1 MHKNIET
8 KILGGLRFAGIS
20 YHHIVV
26 IESALHL
33 YESLCDNKTVNR
45 PEGEILIPIICLVPD
60 VSAQRKWMT
69 FDGGLTTSFRKE
81 GQTINY
87 RIRPLGS

>member
-26 IESALHL
+26 IESAFFL
-33 YESLCDNKTVNR
+33 YDSLCDNKAVNR

-60 VSAQRKWMT
+60 VSTQSKWMT
-69 FDGGLTTSFRKE
+69 FDGGLVASFRKE
-81 GQTINY
+81 GQAISY
-87 RIRPLGS
+87 RIRATR